1 MTRALAATL
10 FAALVLIPA
19 AGTHGIK
26 EGGTFRVGIPSSLFN
41 SIDPVLPN
49 GPGPTALLRATC
61 AGLVSFRDK
70 PLPEGL
76 RVVPEIATAY
86 PTVTNGGKTYT
97 FTIRKGFRFST
108 GAPVTARSFAHTI
121 NRLLDPR
128 MKTGLSN
135 DFADI
140 VGAQKVIDGKAETAF
155 GVTARGD
162 TLIIRLKKP
171 VGDFTLRA
179 AGLCVVP
186 EATPIDPEGVRA
198 PSPSAGPYYVAQY
211 VPNERVVLE
220 RNRFYRGERP
230 HHVDRFD
237 VDLTLDEASVLDR
250 VERNELDYGWVP
262 QLNYAERAVELRG
275 RYGINNKS
283 RFWVV
288 PANNLRMF
296 ALNTSRPLFRNNPK
310 LRQAVNFAVD
320 RKALL
325 RERGPLGGTLTDQY
339 LPPGL
344 PGFRDERIYP
354 LKTPDLARARALALG
369 NRRSTRAVLYTTD
382 RPLGLSQ
389 AQIVKD
395 NLSKIGLDVEIK
407 AFPGGL
413 AFEKLATPGEPW
425 DIGLI
430 GWIGIAPDGS
440 LLNWMFDGRTIANA
454 PDFGN
459 YSYFNSPKYNRALAQ
474 ASRIPT
480 GPERYRTYGELD
492 VDIARNAAPAIA
504 VSYDN
509 TPTLVS
515 ARTGCVIV
523 NPELD
528 LAAVCLK

>member
-1 MTRALAATL
+1 MTRAIAATL

-19 AGTHGIK
+19 AGTHGVK
-26 EGGTFRVGIPSSLFN
+26 EGGTFRIGIPASLFG
-41 SIDPVLPN
+41 SIDPVLPI

-76 RVVPEIATAY
+76 RVVPEIATGY

-108 GAPVTARSFAHTI
+108 GSAVTARSFAHTI
-121 NRLLDPR
+121 NRLLAPKMQSVAAGD
-128 MKTGLSN
+128 L
-135 DFADI
+135 DDI
-140 VGAQKVIDGKAETAF
+140 VGAQKVIDGKAEKAS
-155 GVTARGD
+155 GVIARGD
-162 TLIIRLKKP
+162 TLIIRLKQP
-171 VGDFTLRA
+171 VGDFTVRT

-211 VPNERVVLE
+211 LPNERVVLE
-220 RNRFYRGERP
+220 RNRFYRGARP
-230 HHVDRFD
+230 HHVERFV
-237 VDLTLDEASVLDR
+237 VDLTLDEATILDR
-250 VERNELDYGWVP
+250 VVRNELDYGWVP
-262 QLNYAERAVELRG
+262 QLNYAGRAAELVD
-275 RYGINNKS
+275 RYGINKS

-296 ALNTSRPLFRNNPK
+296 ALNTSRPLFKNNPK
-310 LRQAVNFAVD
+310 LRQAINFAVNRRD
-320 RKALL
+320 LL
-325 RERGPLGGTLTDQY
+325 RERGPLGGTPTDQY
-339 LPPGL
+339 LPPGM
-344 PGFRDERIYP
+344 PGFQDKRIYP
-354 LKTPDLARARALALG
+354 LKGPDLTKALALAKG
-369 NRRSTRAVLYTTD
+369 NKRSGKAVLYTTD
-382 RPLGLSQ
+382 RHLGLAQ

-430 GWIGIAPDGS
+430 GWINISPDPS
-440 LLNWMFDGRTIANA
+440 LLNWMFDGRTIADA

-480 GPERYRTYGELD
+480 ET
-492 VDIARNAAPAIA
+492 
-504 VSYDN
+504 
-509 TPTLVS
+509 
-515 ARTGCVIV
+515 
-523 NPELD
+523 
-528 LAAVCLK
+528 